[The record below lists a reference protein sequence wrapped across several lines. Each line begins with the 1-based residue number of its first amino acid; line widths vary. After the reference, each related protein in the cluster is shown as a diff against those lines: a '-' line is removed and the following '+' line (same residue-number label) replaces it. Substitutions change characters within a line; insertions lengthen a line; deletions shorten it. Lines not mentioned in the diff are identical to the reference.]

1 MDHYSFIPL
10 CQQVVP
16 MDFLSD
22 TVVLSRM
29 QFALTAIF
37 HMLWPV
43 LSTGMAIYLVVV
55 EGLWLKTRNRD
66 YYLHARFWA
75 KLYVLN
81 FGIGVASG
89 LPMEFQFGTN
99 WAPFSEAVGD
109 FFGSI
114 LGFEGAMA
122 FMLEAGFL
130 GIMLFGW
137 DRVPPLMHWLATI
150 MVAFGANLSTFWILT
165 ANSWL
170 QTPTGGEFIE
180 GKFIVSD
187 YFQAILNPFMLNSF
201 LHMFFATLET
211 SLFVIGGI
219 SAWYILNRRHPEFF
233 GQSLKVVLAVA
244 LVVAPLQIF
253 IGHLSAEQV
262 YHYQPSKLAAMEA
275 QWETIPAGSSPA
287 WSLVALPNDREGQ
300 NKWEVKVPGMLS
312 YLLELKPTL
321 SEPVQGL
328 NEWAPQDRPHMVGLI
343 YYSFRIMS
351 GIGIFLAGLMG
362 FSVWRWLR
370 GKLTAEAIVDQ
381 KLMLWGWLLAAPMGY
396 VAVECGWIV
405 RCVGRQPWTVYGE
418 LRTADMATPLPAPE
432 VLTSLLGFAAMYSM
446 LFVGALYFGSRIIRK
461 GPNLELPLPQSVSK
475 DTLEVEPM
483 QHQPD
488 QRPVETQQ

>member
-1 MDHYSFIPL
+1 ME
-10 CQQVVP
+10 
-16 MDFLSD
+16 FLTNSV
-22 TVVLSRM
+22 TLSRM

-43 LSTGMAIYLVVV
+43 LTTGMGIYLVIV
-55 EGLWLKTRNRD
+55 EGLWLKTRNSD
-66 YYLHARFWA
+66 YYHHARFWS

-114 LGFEGAMA
+114 LGFEASMA

-137 DRVPPLMHWLATI
+137 ERVPPIIHYIATI
-150 MVAFGANLSTFWILT
+150 MVAFGANLSTFWILV

-170 QTPTGGEFIE
+170 QTPAGGTFLN
-180 GKFIVSD
+180 GKFVVSD
-187 YFQAILNPFMLNSF
+187 YFQAILNPFMLNSV

-219 SAWYILNRRHPEFF
+219 SAWYILNQKHQAFF
-233 GQSLKVVLAVA
+233 SKSLKIALAA
-244 LVVAPLQIF
+244 AIAVAPLQIF

-262 YHYQPSKLAAMEA
+262 YHYQPTKLAAIEA
-275 QWETIPAGSSPA
+275 QWETIPAGQSA
-287 WSLVALPNDREGQ
+287 DWSLVALPNEKAEKND
-300 NKWEVKVPGMLS
+300 WEIKIPNGLG
-312 YLLELKPTL
+312 YILEFKSKL
-321 SEPVQGL
+321 SESVQGL
-328 NEWAPQDRPHMVGLI
+328 KSWQPENRPRMIGLI

-351 GIGIFLAGLMG
+351 GIGFFFVGLMLAST
-362 FSVWRWLR
+362 FQWLR
-370 GKLTAEAIVDQ
+370 GKLAAANIAQQ
-381 KLMLWGWLLAAPMGY
+381 KWLLRGWILAAPLGY
-396 VAVECGWIV
+396 IAVETGWIV

-418 LRTADMATPLPAPE
+418 VRTVDAASNLPAGE
-432 VLTSLLGFAAMYSM
+432 VLASLTGFAVLYSLLFIA
-446 LFVGALYFGSRIIRK
+446 ALYFGSRIIRQ
-461 GPNLELPLPQSVSK
+461 GPNLELPIPKEAIEPSL
-475 DTLEVEPM
+475 DTSPAQHEP
-483 QHQPD
+483 D
-488 QRPVETQQ
+488 RRPVEAQQ

>member
-1 MDHYSFIPL
+1 
-10 CQQVVP
+10 
-16 MDFLSD
+16 MDFFTN
-22 TVVLSRM
+22 TVALSRM

-43 LSTGMAIYLVVV
+43 LTTGMAIYLVIV
-55 EGLWLKTRNRD
+55 EGMWLKTRNPD
-66 YYLHARFWA
+66 YYRHARFWS

-114 LGFEGAMA
+114 LGFEASMA

-137 DRVPPLMHWLATI
+137 ERVPPPIHYLATI
-150 MVAFGANLSTFWILT
+150 MVAFGANLSTFWILV

-170 QTPTGGEFIE
+170 QTPAGGVFVD

-187 YFQAILNPFMLNSF
+187 YFQAILNPFMLNSV

-219 SAWYILNRRHPEFF
+219 SAWYIINRRHEAFF
-233 GQSLKVVLAVA
+233 AKSFKIVLAAAIAVT
-244 LVVAPLQIF
+244 PLQIF

-262 YHYQPSKLAAMEA
+262 YHYQPTKLAAIES
-275 QWETIPAGSSPA
+275 QWETLPAGQSA
-287 WSLVALPNDREGQ
+287 DWSLVALPNEKAEKND
-300 NKWEVKVPGMLS
+300 WEIKVPRALS
-312 YLLELKPTL
+312 YILELKPTL

-328 NEWAPQDRPHMVGLI
+328 KEWQPENRPRMVGLI

-351 GIGIFLAGLMG
+351 GIGFFLAGLML
-362 FSVWRWLR
+362 FSVVQWMR
-370 GKLTAEAIVDQ
+370 GKLAADAIARQ
-381 KLMLWGWLLAAPMGY
+381 KWLLFGWITAAPLGY
-396 VAVECGWIV
+396 IAVETGWIV
-405 RCVGRQPWTVYGE
+405 RCVGRQPWAVYGQV
-418 LRTADMATPLPAPE
+418 RTADAASHLPAGE
-432 VLTSLLGFAAMYSM
+432 VLASLSGFAVLYSLL
-446 LFVGALYFGSRIIRK
+446 FVAALYFGSRIIRQ
-461 GPNLELPLPQSVSK
+461 GPNLELPIPK
-475 DTLEVEPM
+475 EAVEPTLDTTPA
-483 QHQPD
+483 QHEPD
-488 QRPVETQQ
+488 RRPAEAQQ

>member
-1 MDHYSFIPL
+1 ME
-10 CQQVVP
+10 
-16 MDFLSD
+16 FLSD
-22 TVVLSRM
+22 TVVLSRI

-43 LSTGMAIYLVVV
+43 ITTGMAIYLVIV

-66 YYLHARFWA
+66 YYYHARFWS

-114 LGFEGAMA
+114 LGFEGSMA

-137 DRVPPLMHWLATI
+137 ERVNPRIHYLATI

-170 QTPTGGEFIE
+170 QTPSGTELVN
-180 GKFIVSD
+180 GKFIVND
-187 YFQAILNPFMLNSF
+187 YFQAILNPFMAKSF

-219 SAWYILNRRHPEFF
+219 SAWYILNQRHPAFF
-233 GQSLKVVLAVA
+233 AKSFKIVLAAAIAVT
-244 LVVAPLQIF
+244 PLQIY

-262 YHYQPSKLAAMEA
+262 YHYQPTKLAAIEA
-275 QWETIPAGSSPA
+275 KWETTPAGETA
-287 WSLVALPNDREGQ
+287 DWTLLAFPNEKAQKND
-300 NKWEVKVPGMLS
+300 WELS
-312 YLLELKPTL
+312 IPNGLGYVLEFKKEL
-321 SEPVQGL
+321 SEPVLGL
-328 NEWAPQDRPHMVGLI
+328 KYWKPEDRPRMVGLI
-343 YYSFRIMS
+343 YYAFRIMS
-351 GIGIFLAGLMG
+351 GIGFFLAGLMLVTV
-362 FSVWRWLR
+362 FQWWR
-370 GKLTAEAIVDQ
+370 GKLSASEISQ
-381 KLMLWGWLLAAPMGY
+381 QRWLLRAWLFAAPLGY
-396 VAVECGWIV
+396 IAVESGWIV
-405 RCVGRQPWTVYGE
+405 RCVGRQPWTVYGQI
-418 LRTADMATPLPAPE
+418 RTVDAASHLPPGE
-432 VLTSLLGFAAMYSM
+432 VLGSLLVFTTIYTILLIS
-446 LFVGALYFGSRIIRK
+446 ALYFGSKIIRQ
-461 GPNLELPLPQSVSK
+461 GPNLELSIPGEEKQALETTPATHIPDSRPL
-475 DTLEVEPM
+475 
-483 QHQPD
+483 
-488 QRPVETQQ
+488 ETQQ

>member
-1 MDHYSFIPL
+1 ME
-10 CQQVVP
+10 
-16 MDFLSD
+16 FLSD
-22 TVVLSRM
+22 TVVLSRI

-43 LSTGMAIYLVVV
+43 ITTGMAIYLVIV

-66 YYLHARFWA
+66 YYYHARFWS

-114 LGFEGAMA
+114 LGFEGSMA

-137 DRVPPLMHWLATI
+137 ERVNPRIHYLATI

-170 QTPTGGEFIE
+170 QTPSGTELIN
-180 GKFIVSD
+180 GKFIVND
-187 YFQAILNPFMLNSF
+187 YFQAILNPFMAKSF

-219 SAWYILNRRHPEFF
+219 SAWYILNQRHPAFF
-233 GQSLKVVLAVA
+233 AKSFKIVLAATIAVT
-244 LVVAPLQIF
+244 PLQIY

-262 YHYQPSKLAAMEA
+262 YHYQPTKLAAIEA
-275 QWETIPAGSSPA
+275 KWETTPAGETA
-287 WSLVALPNDREGQ
+287 DWTLLAFPNEKAQKND
-300 NKWEVKVPGMLS
+300 WELS
-312 YLLELKPTL
+312 IPNGLGYVLEFKKQL
-321 SEPVQGL
+321 SEPVLGL
-328 NEWAPQDRPHMVGLI
+328 KAWKPEDRPRMVGLI
-343 YYSFRIMS
+343 YYAFRIMS
-351 GIGIFLAGLMG
+351 GIGFFLAGLMLVTV
-362 FSVWRWLR
+362 FQWWR
-370 GKLTAEAIVDQ
+370 GKLSASEISQ
-381 KLMLWGWLLAAPMGY
+381 QRWLLRAWLFAAPLGY
-396 VAVECGWIV
+396 IAVESGWIV
-405 RCVGRQPWTVYGE
+405 RCVGRQPWTVYGQV
-418 LRTADMATPLPAPE
+418 RTVDAASHLPPGE
-432 VLTSLLGFAAMYSM
+432 VLGSLLVFTTIYTILLIS
-446 LFVGALYFGSRIIRK
+446 ALYFGSKIIRH
-461 GPNLELPLPQSVSK
+461 GPNLELPIPGEEKLA
-475 DTLEVEPM
+475 LETTPAS
-483 QHQPD
+483 HIPD
-488 QRPVETQQ
+488 SRPLETQQ